1 MSTLETHCKWLLWT
15 YPTAYREQ
23 RGDEILS
30 TLLEATDPEQTWPS
44 VGDTVD
50 LVGHALRLRLGVGEH
65 QPLGRLFVIV
75 GPCQLVMAA
84 LMSVVAL
91 VFGEWSPFSPWPWVP
106 AGHLGPFFTGGP
118 IAYFTWILA
127 GLSLLVDRPR
137 LTRRLVGLSIVLTA
151 ALVPIGHLFALGR
164 PAMSYLVFLVVLGI
178 PYFVIPNQGLV
189 WRATGWQRKA
199 LLAAPFLPAALISL
213 EAARLRGVGLD
224 PGGSYYRAP
233 GIFFYRFALGAV
245 APWITWIVVAAIVV
259 AMIAVLVGR
268 RLLGATIAL
277 LCLPWMT
284 LWMGNRFNYYVEPRV
299 EMAGFLLTGVL
310 LLILAKF
317 AVTVRR
323 SALEQAN

>member
-1 MSTLETHCKWLLWT
+1 MTTLETHYKWLVRL

-30 TLLEATDPEQTWPS
+30 TLLESTDSERTWPS

-75 GPCQLVMAA
+75 GPCQLVMAS
-84 LMSVVAL
+84 LMAVIAV

-106 AGHLGPFFTGGP
+106 PGHLGPFFTAGP
-118 IAYFTWILA
+118 IAYFAWILA
-127 GLSLLVDRPR
+127 GISLLLDRPR

-164 PAMSYLVFLVVLGI
+164 PAMFYLLFLVALGI
-178 PYFVIPNQGLV
+178 PYVAVPNQGLV
-189 WRATGWQRKA
+189 WRATRWSQKA
-199 LLAAPFLPAALISL
+199 LLATPFLPAAAIALGT
-213 EAARLRGVGLD
+213 ARLGA
-224 PGGSYYRAP
+224 GGSGP
-233 GIFFYRFALGAV
+233 GDFFYRYALGAV
-245 APWITWIVVAAIVV
+245 ASWITWIVVAAIVV
-259 AMIAVLVGR
+259 AMIAVIAGR

-277 LCLPWMT
+277 LCVPWMA
-284 LWMGNRFNYYVEPRV
+284 LWMGNHFSSYVSPRDA
-299 EMAGFLLTGVL
+299 MAGFVLTGIL

-317 AVTVRR
+317 AMTVRR
-323 SALEQAN
+323 SALEQAT